1 MLGVNGDYT
10 MKWEMVNIPDV
21 LFFQEGP
28 GVRNTQFTKKGV
40 KLLNVGNINYGNLNL
55 NATNIYISEEEAYGK
70 YKHFLADDGDLIIAS
85 SGIVVDNFHNKI
97 SWVNKEHLPLC
108 MNTSTIRFKSLNPN
122 ILSLKFFSYFLKTH
136 YFKNQLS
143 KLITGSAQLN
153 FGPSHLK
160 QIQIPLPPLTVQKE
174 IAEILDTADALRKK
188 DNELLKKYD
197 ELAQSIFIEMFGDLT
212 DSKYDKSILTELT
225 DIANGVTKNT
235 KTENSD
241 MITAPYLRVANV
253 QDGFLDLSEIKY
265 IRVSKTD
272 FEKYQLEENDTL
284 LTEGGDPD
292 KLGRGTTWKNEVKHC
307 IFQNHL
313 FRVRIKSKEI
323 IRPFYLSKLISS
335 SYGKKYFLKAAK
347 QTTGIA
353 TINSTQLKHFPVI
366 IPPLQTQ
373 IDFENICLKIDEI
386 KILGN
391 SALTHTN
398 NLFHSLLQKAFK
410 GELT

>member
-1 MLGVNGDYT
+1 

-197 ELAQSIFIEMFGDLT
+197 ELAQSIFIEMFGDPVRNEKGWEVFSFESLF
-212 DSKYDKSILTELT
+212 DSRLGKMLDVKKQIGKTKYKYL
-225 DIANGVTKNT
+225 G
-235 KTENSD
+235 NS
-241 MITAPYLRVANV
+241 NV
-253 QDGFLDLSEIKY
+253 QWFRLELSNLAEMEFDQKEIETLNLKDGDILIC
-265 IRVSKTD
+265 
-272 FEKYQLEENDTL
+272 
-284 LTEGGDPD
+284 EGGDVGRCAIWKSEMDNVYFQKAIHRARPRKD
-292 KLGRGTTWKNEVKHC
+292 NILPSYLARLFWNFSKYGGFKDFVSTSTISHLTGEKLKTIPIPLPPIALQIKYDQIITNLNKQKNE
-307 IFQNHL
+307 L
-313 FRVRIKSKEI
+313 
-323 IRPFYLSKLISS
+323 
-335 SYGKKYFLKAAK
+335 
-347 QTTGIA
+347 TTI
-353 TINSTQLKHFPVI
+353 
-366 IPPLQTQ
+366 
-373 IDFENICLKIDEI
+373 
-386 KILGN
+386 
-391 SALTHTN
+391 THTN